1 MTMRNRS
8 ADLAKPNDR
17 HVLRSVLIK
26 RTVSLDQT
34 IQANKS
40 RKLAKRFSIP
50 RDAPCGQTAIQFV
63 HREKLPEGKNAL
75 WSDTGQTTPFR
86 RMKKVRAS
94 DGPDQLFSS
103 TYSGWTGL
111 KSSGG
116 GRTSLFTSSGRTE
129 RSKSMRSVSYGW
141 LFGSSG

>member
-26 RTVSLDQT
+26 RTVSPDQT
-34 IQANKS
+34 TQANKS

-63 HREKLPEGKNAL
+63 HREQLPEDKKRVVVRY
-75 WSDTGQTTPFR
+75 WSTPPFR

-94 DGPDQLFSS
+94 DGPDQL
-103 TYSGWTGL
+103 
-111 KSSGG
+111 
-116 GRTSLFTSSGRTE
+116 
-129 RSKSMRSVSYGW
+129 
-141 LFGSSG
+141 